1 MSVKNFNR
9 YEVVKQTSADIL
21 NNEKADVDEIELNLV
36 EKQGDRK
43 QRNGHYD
50 FLQGI
55 NPSSEKTK
63 IDDIKTVQMRVY
75 ASNSS
80 DLYMTS
86 SFTSVALSII
96 AVFCMTLLFAVV
108 LEVVLLS
115 GLGYIPRVYQG
126 EDMSPLIEKGDTIFE
141 IDAKDANLNKDTI
154 ITYQYE
160 GNMYTRVITID
171 NNPDYIVV
179 NTPDEGNLHNIPRVE
194 AANQIKSVVA
204 NKISLFGGFV
214 SFTYNNWYFVC
225 GGLLLFTLLLFGVK
239 IFVDKKF
246 NQRLLEMFEYGKLHR
261 EKRRQYLIEDIM
273 RMQNNR
279 NLSAG
284 NRVALKGLL
293 DVNKEPENKRERK
306 MQKLQKQLKQR
317 QYEQIEALKNLEERR
332 GVVNAQPEK
341 DTSSSET
348 EQPEKEVSSSE
359 TKQPEKEQP
368 QPPKDGIEN

>member
-171 NNPDYIVV
+171 NDPDYIVV

-261 EKRRQYLIEDIM
+261 EKRRQYLVEEIM

-306 MQKLQKQLKQR
+306 MQRLQKQLKQR
-317 QYEQIEALKNLEERR
+317 QYEQIEALKGLEERR

-341 DTSSSET
+341 EASSSET
-348 EQPEKEVSSSE
+348 KQPEKEASSSE
-359 TKQPEKEQP
+359 PKQPEKEQP